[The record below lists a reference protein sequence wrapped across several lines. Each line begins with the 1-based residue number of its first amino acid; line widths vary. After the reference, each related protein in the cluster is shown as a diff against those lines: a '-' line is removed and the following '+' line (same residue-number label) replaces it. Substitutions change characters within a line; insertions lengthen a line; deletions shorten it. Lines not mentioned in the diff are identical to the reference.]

1 MQSKYFPFEIILHTR
16 LSFPSEMV
24 VGKLEVFVE
33 FNIFS
38 RHSFKN
44 DVVFEEIIF
53 RKMVVT
59 YQFFWKASQSQIS
72 FCVVVDLAY
81 LKNHEAFGIAI
92 GTMAETPLVRFPEK
106 KHPFCHFSFS
116 HVPQLTF
123 GWVGFWLGWESDSR
137 PPRSSSLLHVETN
150 RWFETWLDSW
160 PAIYQICIFKMVQ
173 RC

>member
-1 MQSKYFPFEIILHTR
+1 M
-16 LSFPSEMV
+16 
-24 VGKLEVFVE
+24 EVFVE

-92 GTMAETPLVRFPEK
+92 GTMAETPLVGFPEESTL
-106 KHPFCHFSFS
+106 FA
-116 HVPQLTF
+116 TF
-123 GWVGFWLGWESDSR
+123 HSAMF
-137 PPRSSSLLHVETN
+137 PN
-150 RWFETWLDSW
+150 
-160 PAIYQICIFKMVQ
+160 
-173 RC
+173 

>member
-24 VGKLEVFVE
+24 GGKLEVFVE

-44 DVVFEEIIF
+44 DVVFDEIVF
-53 RKMVVT
+53 RKNGSDVSI
-59 YQFFWKASQSQIS
+59 FLES
-72 FCVVVDLAY
+72 
-81 LKNHEAFGIAI
+81 IAI
-92 GTMAETPLVRFPEK
+92 TNKFLRRCWSCIFEESWSIWHCNRNNGRNTTSRVPRR

-123 GWVGFWLGWESDSR
+123 RWVGFWLGWESDSR

-160 PAIYQICIFKMVQ
+160 PAIYQIYIFNMVQ